1 MKADLERLRSVFGA
15 ASVEAWQPALP
26 AHAGMLPPGTPV
38 VAPASA
44 EEVQESLRFAARE
57 GLRILPAGSTEH
69 LHLAGSL
76 RGVDFVLSTRRLDRI
91 LEHEKVDFTLIA
103 EAGVTLHA
111 LAAQADEAGQRL
123 APAPWPG
130 RAATV
135 GGACAANRNGLG
147 RLGRGTWRDAM
158 LGCRVIHA
166 DGGTTK
172 TGGKVVKNVSGYD
185 LAKVYI
191 GSLGSLAVLSEIN
204 LRLVPAPERSVVV
217 LARVPMERARDLL
230 VEAERSA
237 LRPQALVVSSG
248 IGTNR
253 NGSSDVEL
261 LARFEG
267 REAVVET
274 QSRACAVLWSGE
286 VALAAEGETLW
297 QALLQFGTPDPVQV
311 LLSLACLPTAVV
323 TALDVVRACCGSG
336 AAALGLHGVG
346 TISVQVPVGLASRL
360 VELRERLQ
368 AAGCAL
374 RSFWSPV
381 ALDQGFRPPVPPA
394 PALQAGLKSVFD
406 PSGLL
411 PVPPWLE
418 VEAAR

>member
-26 AHAGMLPPGTPV
+26 ALAGVLPSATPV
-38 VAPASA
+38 LAPASA
-44 EEVQESLRFAARE
+44 AEVQEGLRFAARE
-57 GLRILPAGSTEH
+57 GLHVLPAGSMEH

-103 EAGVTLHA
+103 EAGVTLHT
-111 LAAQADEAGQRL
+111 LAAQAGEAGQRL

-147 RLGRGTWRDAM
+147 RLGRGTWRDAV
-158 LGCRVIHA
+158 LGCRVLHA

-185 LAKVYI
+185 LAKIYL
-191 GSLGSLAVLSEIN
+191 GSLGSLALLCEIN
-204 LRLVPAPERSVVV
+204 LRLVPMPERSAVV

-230 VEAERSA
+230 VAAERSS
-237 LRPQALVVSSG
+237 LRPQAFLASFG
-248 IGTNR
+248 IGTNAAE
-253 NGSSDVEL
+253 DKDLEL

-267 REAVVET
+267 QASVVEA
-274 QSRACAVLWSGE
+274 QSRGCAALWGGQI
-286 VALAAEGETLW
+286 AGDAEAEARWRSLM
-297 QALLQFGTPDPVQV
+297 QFGTPDPGQV
-311 LLSLACLPTAVV
+311 LLSLAGLPTAVV
-323 TALDVVRACCGSG
+323 PALDVVRSCCGDG
-336 AAALGLHGVG
+336 VAALGLHGVG
-346 TISVQVPVGLASRL
+346 TVAVQVPVELSPRL
-360 VELRERLQ
+360 PELRDRLQ
-368 AAGCAL
+368 AAGCTL

-381 ALDQGFRPPVPPA
+381 AVGQGFRPVPPA

-411 PVPPWLE
+411 PAPPWLE
-418 VEAAR
+418 MEAAR